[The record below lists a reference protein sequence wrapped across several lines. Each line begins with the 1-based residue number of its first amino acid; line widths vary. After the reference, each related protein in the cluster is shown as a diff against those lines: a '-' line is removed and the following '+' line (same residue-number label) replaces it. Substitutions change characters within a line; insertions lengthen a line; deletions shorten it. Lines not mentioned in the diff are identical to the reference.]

1 MTTGSIF
8 RSQVSSG
15 GLTIEF
21 AIGSGTDG
29 RRGEAPLVGQ
39 P

>member
-1 MTTGSIF
+1 MTAGSIF
-8 RSQVSSG
+8 RSEISSG

-21 AIGSGTDG
+21 AIGPRTDG
-29 RRGEAPLVGQ
+29 RRGEAPPVGR

>member
-1 MTTGSIF
+1 MTTQAIF
-8 RSQVSSG
+8 RTETYSG

-21 AIGSGTDG
+21 AIGSRTDG
-29 RRGEAPLVGQ
+29 RRGEAPPVGR